1 MRCKENNQTTPQI
14 QTGRT
19 KILACATVIEEMLP
33 LMSSEMAYEV
43 LDFGLHVHPE
53 ELKRVLQNAI
63 NASTSQADYIIL
75 GYGLCSQAVVGLKA
89 EDCTLIIPRVDDC
102 IAIFL
107 GSESAYREQLHK
119 VPGTYYLTKGWIEAG
134 DTPFNEYEILEKKYG
149 QERARKVIDRLLK
162 NYTRLALIN
171 TGQYELEHYR
181 DLTAKMAQRFS
192 LRYEEI
198 PGSDSLVKKMLY
210 GPWDEDFVI
219 AAPGQTISFM
229 DFKKAGPSQ
238 SEIVKVKES

>member
-1 MRCKENNQTTPQI
+1 MEYNQNSHAMPQI
-14 QTGRT
+14 QIGRT

-33 LMSSEMAYEV
+33 LIPSNMAYEV
-43 LDFGLHVHPE
+43 LDFGLHVRPE
-53 ELKRVLQNAI
+53 ELKRALQNSI

-89 EDCTLIIPRVDDC
+89 EGCTLIIPRVDDC

-107 GSESAYREQLHK
+107 GSESAYRKQLHK

-134 DTPFNEYEILEKKYG
+134 DTPFDEYDILENKYG
-149 QERARKVIDRLLK
+149 QERARKVINRLLK
-162 NYTRLALIN
+162 NYTRLALID

-181 DLTAKMAQRFS
+181 DLTVNIAERFN

-198 PGSDSLVKKMLY
+198 QGSDSLLKKMIY

-238 SEIVKVKES
+238 SEFVKVNE